1 MAELEPFR
9 FFDLPTDIRLMVYE
23 CITVKTTHIPLGD
36 VADPKLVQY
45 TLPGIAI
52 LATCQQIRTEA
63 QPFLNRKLATIK
75 DIPMRIETN
84 PHDVRSL
91 PIFLENF
98 WPKDP
103 SKLDIKIVRAL
114 EREERHIYSDHET
127 TNPYEQIHY
136 GWVAVNQ
143 DGKFN
148 VEECLNVSELDGNHG
163 AFPNED
169 ETTLR
174 DVEPARSSKESSI

>member
-1 MAELEPFR
+1 MAELEPCR
-9 FFDLPTDIRLMVYE
+9 FLDLPTDIRLMVYE

-45 TLPGIAI
+45 TLPGISI

-63 QPFLNRKLATIK
+63 QPLLNRKLATIK

-103 SKLDIKIVRAL
+103 SNLDIKIVRAL
-114 EREERHIYSDHET
+114 EREERHIYGDHET

-143 DGKFN
+143 DEKFN
-148 VEECLNVSELDGNHG
+148 IEECQYVSELDGNRG
-163 AFPNED
+163 AFANED
-169 ETTLR
+169 KTNLR